1 MRDRLN
7 KIYAKHTGQDIDCI
21 KKCMQ
26 RFRFMGSE
34 EAHDWG
40 LIDEVIEHHIV
51 LSLLSKGAIRP
62 GSGLT
67 KINMDSGEHEVE
79 ESSSCAPTS
88 CSMKLLKGGDLPIGR
103 RGDTMQTKPD
113 NQTHHLLARLT

>member
-1 MRDRLN
+1 VRDRLN

-40 LIDEVIEHHIV
+40 LIDEVIEHRPV
-51 LSLLSKGAIRP
+51 SLVSDAVGSDSPNLGGGTGVNKGTDEP
-62 GSGLT
+62 
-67 KINMDSGEHEVE
+67 
-79 ESSSCAPTS
+79 SSA
-88 CSMKLLKGGDLPIGR
+88 
-103 RGDTMQTKPD
+103 
-113 NQTHHLLARLT
+113 